1 MTTRL
6 GRVAGCLAI
15 AFATARCADKIAPP
29 TASAG
34 AAVTADV
41 GSSVSL
47 DGTQSKDPQ
56 GRALAYD
63 WTFAS
68 RPAASRASFNDA
80 HIATPSFVPDL
91 DGQYA
96 VSLVVSN
103 GVLSSPASQVMVT
116 VRRCGQAAPDIRSVT
131 ASSANPNVEN
141 SVQLSA
147 DVHDADNDS
156 ACALGQTRTLLW
168 TAVSRPGASR
178 NALSDPTADRPT
190 IVPDEVGTYQFSVV
204 ATDSTGLQSEP
215 RFVSFTTTNCGFAT
229 PTVVSAAASATA
241 PNPGDVVTLSAV
253 VQDADNIG
261 TCASGQ
267 TFHFEWS
274 VSSRPAGSSATLSDP
289 TAASPSFT
297 PDVPGSYQFSVT
309 VTDSTGR
316 TSNTGHAQ
324 LTATPCGSAVPT
336 ITSATATPAN
346 PNIGTAVAL
355 SATAADTDNGGT
367 CNKGQTLTLHWAFV
381 TRPASSSAFLNNPAA
396 QSPSFTPDVV
406 GTYQFSVTARDGT
419 GNTSPSTFVGVTTT
433 NCGTHAPS
441 VTILSG
447 PPSPVPGTAIL
458 VAAVVTDDDNFGTC
472 NLGETFTFAWS
483 LARPPASGQE
493 VHSVPCD

>member
-1 MTTRL
+1 MAGSVWRCRWVVSRYRSTTATTSSTSHTRTGWRTERRSASARRSRGDIMNMNTRL

-91 DGQYA
+91 DAQYA

-168 TAVSRPGASR
+168 TAVSRPGAS
-178 NALSDPTADRPT
+178 
-190 IVPDEVGTYQFSVV
+190 
-204 ATDSTGLQSEP
+204 
-215 RFVSFTTTNCGFAT
+215 
-229 PTVVSAAASATA
+229 
-241 PNPGDVVTLSAV
+241 
-253 VQDADNIG
+253 
-261 TCASGQ
+261 
-267 TFHFEWS
+267 
-274 VSSRPAGSSATLSDP
+274 
-289 TAASPSFT
+289 
-297 PDVPGSYQFSVT
+297 
-309 VTDSTGR
+309 
-316 TSNTGHAQ
+316 
-324 LTATPCGSAVPT
+324 
-336 ITSATATPAN
+336 
-346 PNIGTAVAL
+346 
-355 SATAADTDNGGT
+355 
-367 CNKGQTLTLHWAFV
+367 
-381 TRPASSSAFLNNPAA
+381 
-396 QSPSFTPDVV
+396 
-406 GTYQFSVTARDGT
+406 
-419 GNTSPSTFVGVTTT
+419 
-433 NCGTHAPS
+433 
-441 VTILSG
+441 
-447 PPSPVPGTAIL
+447 
-458 VAAVVTDDDNFGTC
+458 
-472 NLGETFTFAWS
+472 
-483 LARPPASGQE
+483 
-493 VHSVPCD
+493 

>member
-1 MTTRL
+1 
-6 GRVAGCLAI
+6 
-15 AFATARCADKIAPP
+15 
-29 TASAG
+29 
-34 AAVTADV
+34 
-41 GSSVSL
+41 
-47 DGTQSKDPQ
+47 
-56 GRALAYD
+56 
-63 WTFAS
+63 
-68 RPAASRASFNDA
+68 
-80 HIATPSFVPDL
+80 
-91 DGQYA
+91 
-96 VSLVVSN
+96 
-103 GVLSSPASQVMVT
+103 
-116 VRRCGQAAPDIRSVT
+116 
-131 ASSANPNVEN
+131 
-141 SVQLSA
+141 
-147 DVHDADNDS
+147 
-156 ACALGQTRTLLW
+156 

-253 VQDADNIG
+253 VQDADN
-261 TCASGQ
+261 
-267 TFHFEWS
+267 
-274 VSSRPAGSSATLSDP
+274 V
-289 TAASPSFT
+289 
-297 PDVPGSYQFSVT
+297 
-309 VTDSTGR
+309 
-316 TSNTGHAQ
+316 
-324 LTATPCGSAVPT
+324 
-336 ITSATATPAN
+336 
-346 PNIGTAVAL
+346 
-355 SATAADTDNGGT
+355 GT

-472 NLGETFTFAWS
+472 NHGETFTFAWS
-483 LARPPASGQE
+483 LARPPAS
-493 VHSVPCD
+493 VTAF